1 MAGYEETWEAFLDTH
16 DGFTRGD
23 RARIDQHLSVD
34 ATIWDSRE
42 HADIAVRRYPP
53 TVTFV
58 DGGALTWRVRNTS
71 VRRRIKRR
79 RLLAHNHQDLLA
91 D

>member
-1 MAGYEETWEAFLDTH
+1 MAGCEETWEALLDTH
-16 DGFTRGD
+16 DGFKRGD
-23 RARIDQHLSVD
+23 RVRIDQHLSVG

-42 HADIAVRRYPP
+42 HEGIAVRRYPP

-58 DGGALTWRVRNTS
+58 DGGALTQRVRNTG
-71 VRRRIKRR
+71 VRRRIE
-79 RLLAHNHQDLLA
+79 RLLVHNHQDLLA